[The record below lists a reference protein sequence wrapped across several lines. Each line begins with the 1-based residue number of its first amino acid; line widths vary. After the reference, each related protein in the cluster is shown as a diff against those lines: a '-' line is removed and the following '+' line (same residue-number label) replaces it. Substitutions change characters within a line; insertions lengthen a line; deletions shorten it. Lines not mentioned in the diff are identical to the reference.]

1 MFANKR
7 ESRKRSGH
15 VCYLTFGYAAK
26 QKRPYPKMNRV
37 AMVVCMNKILKCL
50 SIAINLI
57 SSKIRAS
64 LPSAAKEALVGMIE
78 FGG

>member
-1 MFANKR
+1 
-7 ESRKRSGH
+7 
-15 VCYLTFGYAAK
+15 
-26 QKRPYPKMNRV
+26 
-37 AMVVCMNKILKCL
+37 MVVCMNKILKCL

-64 LPSAAKEALVGMIE
+64 LPSVAKEALVGMIE